1 MLRGRNGNGLIQDVA
16 TVLKAARA
24 DVGEMPGHH
33 VALDGGK
40 AQPLVLGAVLLHL
53 LANSGGD
60 HIARLQ
66 LVGKALT
73 GGVEQNRALAAAALA
88 DQEGATWLRREQS
101 RGVDLHVVQVLHL
114 NAMLLSDVAGI
125 ARELRIVG
133 RVVVYAADAARC
145 PQRVA
150 GMDLKQLAGMHTL
163 GDICQLVGG
172 TKRVVLVHGN
182 GDDAGAHRG
191 AVTLAR

>member
-1 MLRGRNGNGLIQDVA
+1 M
-16 TVLKAARA
+16 
-24 DVGEMPGHH
+24 
-33 VALDGGK
+33 
-40 AQPLVLGAVLLHL
+40 
-53 LANSGGD
+53 
-60 HIARLQ
+60 
-66 LVGKALT
+66 
-73 GGVEQNRALAAAALA
+73 
-88 DQEGATWLRREQS
+88 
-101 RGVDLHVVQVLHL
+101 DLHVVQVLHL

-150 GMDLKQLAGMHTL
+150 GMDLKQLAGMHAL